1 MHPGAVEMA
10 EDTSF
15 SREDRK
21 ELITQG
27 VKLDQ
32 IIRETSHIRDTVLTE
47 HAKRIDDLEK
57 VKDTLGAQIKAII
70 WIGGFII
77 TIVQLAA
84 EFLIHSYFSK

>member
-1 MHPGAVEMA
+1 MA
-10 EDTSF
+10 EDNTF

-32 IIRETSHIRDTVLTE
+32 IIREVTQMREISLTE
-47 HAKRIDDLEK
+47 HDKRIDNLEK

-70 WIGGFII
+70 WIGGFVI
-77 TIVQLAA
+77 TVVQLIA
-84 EFLIHSYFSK
+84 EFLIHSYFVK